1 VPLVQILPK
10 PNDQDYFQSGVQAS
24 CCGTECLHCHE
35 PTTPLCLPGEAC
47 DLRILQPTRHR
58 GEATPGAAHTQGNCI
73 WTPFEAH
80 VGDEAS
86 GWLVSK
92 DTLITKDPFFG
103 PEWGQIGQMQLPCRL
118 RQVVPYE
125 PGRVRLS
132 PIALATP
139 FRRTRWVYCS
149 KIRPSASSH
158 HPWFMV
164 EWTHHKNEGQSPRC
178 ERLVI
183 QRWEKRPWEST
194 VILHGKEKRVTGQ
207 SAIVVPHCAIVES
220 QDAFIRRVGDP
231 GWQRVRVP
239 L

>member
-1 VPLVQILPK
+1 MPPRRVMTLAATIRGQMCHSPRRSCGPAPLYRRMILGSHGRC
-10 PNDQDYFQSGVQAS
+10 NR
-24 CCGTECLHCHE
+24 
-35 PTTPLCLPGEAC
+35 
-47 DLRILQPTRHR
+47 LR
-58 GEATPGAAHTQGNCI
+58 QGNCI